1 MSARENILAKLK
13 KADAYPMMEPR
24 VEEFYR
30 EMSPVWDSETE
41 RLKHWA
47 KAMRAVKTEIYWVT
61 RDNWPQVMLE
71 AAKGKGLKNILLP
84 LQTEHGRTAAQVF
97 QTASNIETKGFDK
110 PMEDWKDEYFADIDA
125 GFTSA
130 RCGIAHTGTLM
141 LWPTPQEPRSQS
153 LVPPVHFCLFDTAKM
168 YDTFHHAMHGENMA
182 AGMPTNVVLVSGPSK
197 TADIQLTLAY
207 GAHGPRD
214 LVVLAILP
222 GHIAP
227 ADLEDAA

>member
-1 MSARENILAKLK
+1 
-13 KADAYPMMEPR
+13 
-24 VEEFYR
+24 
-30 EMSPVWDSETE
+30 
-41 RLKHWA
+41 
-47 KAMRAVKTEIYWVT
+47 
-61 RDNWPQVMLE
+61 
-71 AAKGKGLKNILLP
+71 
-84 LQTEHGRTAAQVF
+84 
-97 QTASNIETKGFDK
+97 
-110 PMEDWKDEYFADIDA
+110 MEDWKDEYFADIDA
-125 GFTSA
+125 GVTSA

-214 LVVLAILP
+214 LVVLAVLP